1 MEAAKMEERD
11 LLEKATQRLTHKAE
25 KLLENDCASLR
36 GIKSLKEWHEA
47 DYVLCGAR
55 EFDGIS
61 KEQYDRALAIFSEW
75 WKRTTGRSVIRT
87 FSELNLSELT
97 GITEEQ
103 RLYREEAQERLAV
116 LLRRQSELIDRY
128 RAGDRSDALLEEFS
142 EVDLKLMGYGIIEY
156 DLEYTQQIMEISK
169 EAAARRREKN

>member
-1 MEAAKMEERD
+1 MVE
-11 LLEKATQRLTHKAE
+11 
-25 KLLENDCASLR
+25 
-36 GIKSLKEWHEA
+36 
-47 DYVLCGAR
+47 
-55 EFDGIS
+55 
-61 KEQYDRALAIFSEW
+61 
-75 WKRTTGRSVIRT
+75 RTTGRSVIRT

>member
-1 MEAAKMEERD
+1 
-11 LLEKATQRLTHKAE
+11 
-25 KLLENDCASLR
+25 
-36 GIKSLKEWHEA
+36 
-47 DYVLCGAR
+47 VLCGAR